1 MRKGKTLLI
10 LFLVFGISTCW
21 GGESSSLDDK
31 NLAIHTYGGLQSFQS
46 LFQAISMFIY
56 GINKTGINST
66 FNGILRIAMA
76 VGGFCAIAMAF
87 SKQSFEP
94 LLKNFF
100 LPCTFIMC
108 CILLPRTS
116 IHIQDHLLE
125 KDPTSQHS
133 SLVTVTNVPFVLG
146 KLATLVSTVSYKFV
160 RALEDVAH
168 GTGEPGPNNTEQN
181 PDMLYNWTGHI
192 YAGENIFQAKKCR
205 IGHPVLEDNFREFC
219 RECVFRDIGIGLYSK
234 DELIHATNILDFLA
248 QHTSQIR
255 TCYYR
260 DIFDQK
266 ELDEKKK
273 NNQKNLSAGEFIPC
287 REAINKMNALFAKT
301 PANTNLKNILIGEV
315 GDDFKFLLKN
325 SKEDQKDLR
334 NIIKQQMAIHALKE
348 EIPGTL
354 NSFAAKKGE
363 LIQKENQ
370 KALGA
375 MAAKTIVVMHNYF
388 EAFLYIAF
396 PLIVVY
402 SLMSFGLQKLLVWC
416 QLLLWVNSWPILFV
430 VIKFILNSQW
440 VYETRAKFGDSINL
454 TIFTSDGLIDMY
466 SSMES
471 IAGATMVSIPFLAW
485 FLIHGA
491 SSQLLSIASSIFSPA
506 QSAASTVAAEKAF
519 GNYNYGNMS
528 LDNQNAYN
536 AQTFRQTYSGLLTN
550 GSISIDS
557 GSEMTTFTPSDN
569 GLYIKQSDSYLREG
583 ISKSQAFNSS
593 LQDSFSISQSALKET
608 SKGYSENLSD
618 STNKG
623 VGLVQAISK
632 HIQTGENFNTQA
644 SAGVQHAAQ
653 SLQGIGSD
661 YAKTAGISHD
671 EALREVVSA
680 GINGSFG
687 LGKFFR
693 GSLDGTYQ
701 DGSSKFNG
709 ENISEKSFDSET
721 VQKHIQTLANASS
734 GEMASILGG
743 EDTRL
748 HEDFA
753 RSMNT
758 TATSSDQLR
767 AAYTEHEA
775 FSTLKSYTESDNF
788 SINSK
793 LDQRFVDFLNEK
805 YEDVGKVNKILD
817 KKAESPE
824 RYALT
829 MEFARD
835 FFPKHS
841 INHDT
846 KDSYNRYSNEIQ
858 TVSSDTFAQDKQ
870 TLFVEGEK
878 KIGHSFGEVQ
888 GKAETLKAQVEL
900 ESRKYQ
906 ESFDSNISNTLDT
919 YNSQKLSSEDALKKS
934 VGRHFW
940 DNAKSVNIARNIC
953 QVNINAGRAIYK
965 QLYGSDET
973 PQPNESN
980 Q

>member
-10 LFLVFGISTCW
+10 FLLVFGISTCW

-31 NLAIHTYGGLQSFQS
+31 NLAIHTYGGLQLFQT

-66 FNGILRIAMA
+66 FNGILRIAMT
-76 VGGFCAIAMAF
+76 VGGFCAITMAF

-108 CILLPRTS
+108 CILLPQTS

-125 KDPTSQHS
+125 RDPIAKNS
-133 SLVTVTNVPFVLG
+133 SLVTVTKVPFALG
-146 KLATLVSTVSYKFV
+146 KLATLISTVSYKFV
-160 RALEDVAH
+160 RALEDVSH

-219 RECVFRDIGIGLYSK
+219 HECVFRDLGIGLYSK
-234 DELIHATNILDFLA
+234 DDLIHATNILDFLT

-260 DIFDQK
+260 DIFNQK

-273 NNQKNLSAGEFIPC
+273 NTTKNLSAGGFITC
-287 REAINKMNALFAKT
+287 REAINKMNALFAKA
-301 PANTNLKNILIGEV
+301 PENTNLKDILIGEV

-334 NIIKQQMAIHALKE
+334 NIIKQQMAIHVLKE

-354 NSFAAKKGE
+354 NSFAAKRAE
-363 LIQKENQ
+363 LLQRENQ
-370 KALGA
+370 KTLGA

-396 PLIVVY
+396 PLIVLY

-440 VYETRAKFGDSINL
+440 IYETRAKFGDSINL
-454 TIFTSDGLIDMY
+454 TIFTSDGLMDMY

-536 AQTFRQTYSGLLTN
+536 PQTFRQTYSGLLTN
-550 GSISIDS
+550 GSISVDN
-557 GSEMTTFTPSDN
+557 GSEMATFTPSDN

-583 ISKSQAFNSS
+583 ISRNQAFNSAI
-593 LQDSFSISQSALKET
+593 QDSFSISQSALKET

-632 HIQTGENFNTQA
+632 HIQTGENFNTQV
-644 SAGVQHAAQ
+644 SAGIQHAAQ

-680 GINGSFG
+680 GINGSVG
-687 LGKFFR
+687 LGKFFGIK

-709 ENISEKSFDSET
+709 ENISEKSFDSKT

-775 FSTLKSYTESDNF
+775 LSKLKSYTESDNF

-793 LDQRFVDFLNEK
+793 LDQRYVDFLNEK

-817 KKAESPE
+817 KKSESPE

-829 MEFARD
+829 MEFAKD

-858 TVSSDTFAQDKQ
+858 TVTSDTFAHDKQ
-870 TLFVEGEK
+870 ALFNEGEQ
-878 KIGHSFGEVQ
+878 KIGHSFGEIQ
-888 GKAETLKAQVEL
+888 GKAEALKAQIEL
-900 ESRKYQ
+900 ESKKYQ
-906 ESFDSNISNTLDT
+906 ESFNSDNHNTLGT
-919 YNSQKLSSEDALKKS
+919 FNSQKLSSESALKQS
-934 VGRHFW
+934 VGGHFW
-940 DNAKSVNIARNIC
+940 NNATSV
-953 QVNINAGRAIYK
+953 NAGRAIYNGLFGPEK
-965 QLYGSDET
+965 KP
-973 PQPNESN
+973 PQPSE
-980 Q
+980 